1 MWVNPMITKRFCDLG
16 LINPPPW
23 LVNNVHYETIMG
35 SQAYGVNDDDSD
47 VDVYGFCIPTKNII
61 FPHLDGEILGFGKKK
76 NHFEQFQAIKI
87 QDNKHVY
94 DLNIYNIV
102 KYFQLCMENNPNMI
116 DSLFTPQNCILSITT
131 VGNMV
136 RDNRNL
142 FLHKGSW
149 HKFKGYAFSQI
160 HKLKNKNPIGNRKI
174 LVEKYGYDVK
184 FGYHVVRLLNEVEQ
198 ILIEG
203 TIDLQKN
210 REQLKS
216 IRRGD
221 WKEEDLIKYF
231 NEKELSLEKLY
242 QESKLRHSPD
252 EASIKELLFKCLEHH
267 YGSLKDCCLNTKSR
281 SEMKLTEIA
290 AIIDDWRKS

>member
-1 MWVNPMITKRFCDLG
+1 MITKRFCDLG

-76 NHFEQFQAIKI
+76 NHFEQFQATKI
-87 QDNKHVY
+87 QDDKHVY

-184 FGYHVVRLLNEVEQ
+184 FGYHVVRLLNEAEQ
-198 ILIEG
+198 ILVEG

-231 NEKELSLEKLY
+231 SEKELSLEKLY